1 MENSLLLHKKSLD
14 PNTNK
19 IDVYNDWAKN
29 YDEYVN
35 SLDYVGPKNIVLS
48 LKTILNENKNKKKN
62 LKILDFGCGTGKV
75 GEELKNHL
83 NINYNLEGIDISQ
96 NMLANAEKK
105 KVYNNLT
112 NIDLT
117 IKNYEE
123 KYDIILSSG
132 VFLEGHV
139 NIENVNK
146 LHKLLNE
153 NGILLFTIRNS
164 FIESNKD
171 DFLKYVLN
179 NNNFD
184 YNDVKNIEY
193 LKNVKCKLVC
203 MKI

>member
-1 MENSLLLHKKSLD
+1 MEKSLLLHKNSLD

-19 IDVYNDWAKN
+19 INVYNDWAKN

-48 LKTILNENKNKKKN
+48 LKTILNDNENKKKI

-83 NINYNLEGIDISQ
+83 NIYYNLEGIDISQ

-105 KVYNNLT
+105 KVYNKLT

-139 NIENVNK
+139 NIENVNI
-146 LHKLLNE
+146 LHRLLNE

-179 NNNFD
+179 NNNFY

-193 LKNVKCKLVC
+193 LKDVKCKLVC